1 MALKW
6 EDPKMMKI
14 IASRAALPD
23 WAKGVPR
30 V

>member
-14 IASRAALPD
+14 IAARAALPD